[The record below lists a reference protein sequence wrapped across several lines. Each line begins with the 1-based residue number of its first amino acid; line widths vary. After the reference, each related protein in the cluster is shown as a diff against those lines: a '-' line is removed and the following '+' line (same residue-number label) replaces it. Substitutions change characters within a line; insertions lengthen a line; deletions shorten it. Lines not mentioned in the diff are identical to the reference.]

1 MSRAES
7 ASGAFIAE
15 ANFMLRHE
23 EVFGFC
29 DEALFSCRIPALVA
43 LPDGSLCAFC
53 EARLGTGGDW
63 DPMSLRARRRG
74 PDGVWEAARDVAR
87 NAHGPVH
94 NPAPFVVG
102 DEVHLL
108 YCRDYARCF
117 HAVSRDGG
125 RTFGEGEDITYVF
138 ESFRGR
144 DVPGGIDWHC
154 IAVGP
159 GGVTRLE
166 GGRLVAP
173 VWLGGLVDPHRHDPC
188 QTATIYSDDGGT
200 SWHAGEV
207 LDMFRLGPSE
217 AQVVALPKDAP
228 ARALISLRNQGA
240 QRRRAFASSP
250 DGIGW
255 SKPWLADNVTEI
267 NCQGSLIRRGNLLVI
282 TGPEP
287 EGEERERRVRR
298 RLTLRASR
306 DWGRTWS
313 RGRVLCEGASGY
325 SALALD
331 GQGNLCC
338 LYETWEDAHLV
349 RLRLLTVPARE
360 LEELLRD

>member
-1 MSRAES
+1 
-7 ASGAFIAE
+7 
-15 ANFMLRHE
+15 MLRHE

-188 QTATIYSDDGGT
+188 QTATIYSDDGGA

-267 NCQGSLIRRGNLLVI
+267 NCQGSLIRCGNLLVI

-325 SALALD
+325 SSLALD